1 MEEKILNGIQ
11 HIRSKCKK
19 RVTYQRIYSFINKG
33 ALFLDS
39 DLFQDFMVG
48 LKIDGYISKRGKEKS
63 ASYFAR
69 KKFIDSSSNEENQ
82 NSNNEISMQ
91 QNVPFFPIKRLRTHA
106 KILKRR
112 ILSQKTFRKTL
123 HFQIFMTLH
132 NFVTTKGKSRMLV

>member
-19 RVTYQRIYSFINKG
+19 RVMYQRIYSFINKG
-33 ALFLDS
+33 SLFLDS
-39 DLFQDFMVG
+39 NSFQDFMVG

-63 ASYFAR
+63 ASYFVR

-91 QNVPFFPIKRLRTHA
+91 QNVPFFPLKRLRTHA

-112 ILSQKTFRKTL
+112 ILSRRHSEKHSAF
-123 HFQIFMTLH
+123 
-132 NFVTTKGKSRMLV
+132 KSL